1 MKKLYYY
8 LDDSD
13 SSIGPLTAAQLRE
26 AGIERDTLVW
36 CDGMADWTEASLV
49 PALAELFAQSDPQPL
64 CPPPLPDNDETPE
77 PEPEADNANPVTT
90 STSEAINTESQS
102 EPSATRKREI
112 DRKRAQNSLR
122 ELGIISL
129 CLCMAFCIFA
139 AIGSSESVN
148 YDRIHVFD
156 RISTVTDKLEAQGF
170 KLVDIAKGVERYNDN
185 IRNIYIFEKE
195 DSDEKILLAVYH
207 NDWRGWEY
215 EGIRKW
221 DHVEEINGNIV
232 NSDINNAS
240 YINFYTEQ

>member
-26 AGIERDTLVW
+26 AGIGRDTLVW
-36 CDGMADWTEASLV
+36 CDGMADWTEASTV
-49 PALAELFAQSDPQPL
+49 PALAELFAQAEPQPQ
-64 CPPPLPDNDETPE
+64 CPPPLPGSEETPN
-77 PEPEADNANPVTT
+77 PVFEADNDQPV
-90 STSEAINTESQS
+90 STSVSETMHTESQS
-102 EPSATRKREI
+102 ELSSTRKRED
-112 DRKRAQNSLR
+112 DRKKLQNSLG

-129 CLCMAFCIFA
+129 CLCMAVCIFC
-139 AIGSSESVN
+139 AIASSESVN